1 MCRVIMSKYA
11 IVQVGNH
18 QFKATPGEIVTI
30 EKLDGEVGSEVKFNH
45 VLAVSDGATLKTGE
59 GLKST
64 VTGEIRAQVK
74 AKKIVVFKR
83 KRRQGYKKKQG
94 HRQNYTQ
101 VEIKTIEG

>member
-1 MCRVIMSKYA
+1 MSKYA
-11 IVQVGNH
+11 IVQIGSH
-18 QFKATPGEIVTI
+18 QFKATPGEIITI
-30 EKLDGEVGSEVKFNH
+30 EKLDGEVGSEVKFNQ

-83 KRRQGYKKKQG
+83 RRRSTYRQKNG
-94 HRQNYTQ
+94 HRQNFHA
-101 VEIKTIEG
+101 IRIDSIS